1 MTQFDEKVSN
11 VVVHRQATSA
21 VAMFF
26 RILPL
31 QVDTCKLFAFP
42 VLGDVMVLLE
52 YLGKMVSVLFA
63 DVLHTEIIYDEG
75 ELDGASCVLPKAGS
89 CCGFVVPCLFEASA
103 EEVVSKFPRLFQT
116 IAATDDFKINPSMS
130 L

>member
-26 RILPL
+26 RIVPL

-52 YLGKMVSVLFA
+52 YLGKMFGVLFA
-63 DVLHTEIIYDEG
+63 DVLHTEVIYDECKLEG
-75 ELDGASCVLPKAGS
+75 TPGVFPKAGS
-89 CCGFVVPCLFEASA
+89 CCGFVVPCLFRGECGGG
-103 EEVVSKFPRLFQT
+103 R
-116 IAATDDFKINPSMS
+116 
-130 L
+130 